1 MAAATGSIQ
10 VDAAGGS
17 FDSATNPEF
26 VINDGTNT
34 FTSVIDNDARGVDS
48 SATQLSD
55 AYAGKLHVPTLDEAD
70 GATNALI
77 AVNLHKMGM
86 WWSGNSGNT
95 DPTIVL
101 TDASGQTLSL
111 TYAQPGSIP
120 SGTRIAG
127 NSGSGKNNVYRT
139 DANNYILHQRNTT
152 DSGAT
157 HNLLFYWAIKYAYEN
172 DGLGIRPYIV
182 TNSSGGLAEPA
193 VGGTSSGYYSIVLK
207 STTAGFLGNTCNIKV
222 TGTIDDNYLQT
233 SGTDGSGGT
242 IGYFYEEYADSSVYN
257 RTAGYMA
264 QLAGVS
270 GGVYFKNGTIAGSG
284 SDAALSAANIAEAIK
299 VMIDSDLIGISATR
313 SDATVNLTN
322 DTDGTGGNQTI
333 TKNVAANSLLTLSG
347 MSGGSSGSGG
357 GSVAANRLTEYG
369 QYIVMERV
377 SGSQSPTSTSEG
389 GKVATANYANAGF
402 LFYSGSSE
410 STSKFFSV
418 MGSGSVAREVVH
430 QLDTF
435 TGSVVLPGSEK
446 VEFNGAGS
454 GEQIFSSTGG
464 QLDIDADTLIEVT
477 APTIEL
483 AGATKVDIQSDAV
496 HFGENGDTDVVLTFN
511 ANSADGEL
519 KWMEDEDYFEFSDDV
534 LLASDEK
541 LQFRDTA
548 IYVHSSADGQLDL
561 AADGAVSV
569 DAGGDIV
576 LDADGGEIEFRDGGV
591 LIGALSNSSSDLIL
605 SSSQAD
611 KDIKFQG
618 NDGGSGITALTLDM
632 SEAGKATF
640 NSSVEVTNAGSF
652 IIGSADMN
660 EADLEKLDGITNGTA
675 EAGKAVVLDAD
686 LSIGTIQNLT
696 ASFAKIGTL
705 DVDVI
710 NSVTKTES
718 TLEVE
723 DKLIISSLSAS
734 AANSD
739 GGGLQIGSKEGATDY
754 AAAVLYDHQG
764 GSTPS
769 LTFRIAGSTRTQ
781 VRSTGL
787 HPGANNATS
796 LGLSSLSWSD
806 LFLGDGAV
814 VNFNNGDVTMT
825 HSSNLLTVTGG
836 NTRVDRLE
844 IDGASDYIDVD
855 TDLQVIAA
863 ADILLDPAGGEVKVD
878 GNLVPNSDSS
888 DELGA
893 SGTAW
898 SALYVDSIDLAG
910 QGDISMG
917 GTGRIDLDADD
928 DTSIRASADDVITL
942 EVGGSDK
949 LHLSATALYANAD
962 DDVALGSL
970 HKGFSDLFLAA
981 GAVVNFNNDTT
992 LTHVSG
998 SGLLLSDDSGVGTD
1012 KLMFGDSATYIH
1024 QAADGQLDAVADSVI
1039 QVTAP
1044 TVNIEA
1050 STAITLESDSVTFG
1064 EGGSSNIQLDFNTA
1078 GNDGTLTWV
1087 VGSDHFLFS
1096 DDVSIAQNEKLKFG
1110 SDNEHISANGA
1121 GQISLVG
1128 GSHITINPGNAS
1140 NLYLGAD
1147 GAGKDVYFYGGAS
1160 NEQILYDASDHQ
1172 LKVTDSSGALQLTIG
1187 GDDSAEFAIDVSQA
1201 TSNSGKIRATAFVT
1215 YSDETLKTNIKPMNN
1230 AMDTVMKLQGVN
1242 FDWKNDGASD
1252 FGFIAQDLQKV
1263 IPQAVS
1269 SADTED
1275 GVMGVDY
1282 SRLTAVLVEAM
1293 KAQQTEIET
1302 LKSAIAKLSK

>member
-1 MAAATGSIQ
+1 MAHASGSINFTDRPSAGSSIVIADGSTTGVFDRLTFEFVNYNDLPNLGDSRIPIPIEYATATQETGSTLVLRANGNSATDGSNDWQNIFSHGGTKPLCIIFTDHLQNTVTIDLVDTGSFPDPVTTPTSSKTAYGNRARRNAAGKYSLGTDFGHAGEAHYNVGLILQDAIERGDFTGGVGFMDGASQTGTVVGGVSFSNIDSLEYRSAATGSEGHPVSIRVATTGSSWSDLGDDYPYHVSWTAQ
-10 VDAAGGS
+10 YYNNNSYTISKLSHSAPVFGQRTSLNGNASGKSAGDDLNTVQIAS
-17 FDSATNPEF
+17 YLNN
-26 VINDGTNT
+26 VINNLPWGI
-34 FTSVIDNDARGVDS
+34 TSRV
-48 SATQLSD
+48 T
-55 AYAGKLHVPTLDEAD
+55 
-70 GATNALI
+70 
-77 AVNLHKMGM
+77 
-86 WWSGNSGNT
+86 
-95 DPTIVL
+95 
-101 TDASGQTLSL
+101 
-111 TYAQPGSIP
+111 
-120 SGTRIAG
+120 
-127 NSGSGKNNVYRT
+127 GSG
-139 DANNYILHQRNTT
+139 
-152 DSGAT
+152 
-157 HNLLFYWAIKYAYEN
+157 
-172 DGLGIRPYIV
+172 
-182 TNSSGGLAEPA
+182 
-193 VGGTSSGYYSIVLK
+193 
-207 STTAGFLGNTCNIKV
+207 
-222 TGTIDDNYLQT
+222 
-233 SGTDGSGGT
+233 
-242 IGYFYEEYADSSVYN
+242 
-257 RTAGYMA
+257 
-264 QLAGVS
+264 
-270 GGVYFKNGTIAGSG
+270 
-284 SDAALSAANIAEAIK
+284 
-299 VMIDSDLIGISATR
+299 
-313 SDATVNLTN
+313 
-322 DTDGTGGNQTI
+322 
-333 TKNVAANSLLTLSG
+333 LTLSHDTEG
-347 MSGGSSGSGG
+347 ADGNVAITGSGTTNTAISGLSGGAASGAGM
-357 GSVAANRLTEYG
+357 AANRLTEYG
-369 QYIVMERV
+369 RYIVMERV
-377 SGSQSPTSTSEG
+377 SGSQSPTVGKEG
-389 GKVATANYANAGF
+389 EKIVPSDAGTVSYANAGF
-402 LFYSGSSE
+402 MFYSGSSE
-410 STSKFFSV
+410 STSRFFSV

-477 APTIEL
+477 APTFEL

-863 ADILLDPAGGEVKVD
+863 ADIVLDPAGGEVKVD
-878 GNLVPNSDSS
+878 GNLVPNSDSD

-898 SALYVDSIDLAG
+898 SALYVDSIDLNG

-949 LHLSATALYANAD
+949 LHLSATALYAESN

-970 HKGFSDLFLAA
+970 HKGFSDLYLAG
-981 GAVVNFNNDTT
+981 GAVINFNNDTT

-1064 EGGSSNIQLDFNTA
+1064 EAGSSNIQLDFNTS
-1078 GNDGTLTWV
+1078 GNDGTLTWIA
-1087 VGSDHFLFS
+1087 GSDHFLFS
-1096 DDVSIAQNEKLKFG
+1096 DDVSISQNEKLKLG
-1110 SDNEHISANGA
+1110 SDNEHLSANGA

-1128 GSHITINPGNAS
+1128 SSHITLTPGNAS
-1140 NLYLGAD
+1140 SLFIGAS

-1160 NEQILYDASDHQ
+1160 NEQIQYDASDHQ